1 MELPDAVP
9 FFCSWLIACG
19 TENLFGFYKNSCI
32 FPNILEK
39 IRKKKKEQN
48 FLKKLLTFRFIYDR
62 I

>member
-9 FFCSWLIACG
+9 FFCSGLIAYE
-19 TENLFGFYKNSCI
+19 TENLFGFYKKSCI

-39 IRKKKKEQN
+39 IRKKKKQQN
-48 FLKKLLTFRFIYDR
+48 FLKKLLTFRFVYDR